1 MIARAERLYESSL
14 GDRREYIAD
23 VMKRFEK
30 VLDDQNPADIA
41 RIQKQVKEALDSLES
56 EDWF

>member
-1 MIARAERLYESSL
+1 
-14 GDRREYIAD
+14 
-23 VMKRFEK
+23 MKRFEK